1 MKIIDKIIDK
11 IRGRRSEKQLLEILL
26 LNGEP
31 HLSEGLCW
39 VSYTL
44 FSREIINGKE
54 FKYLSRFLENN
65 RPKFGSPH
73 YDHNQS
79 NSVYYWPRGEWKP
92 RKLWIEDLIEYQRPM
107 KQLLSLVLSHGEEY
121 IDHGGLCLVT
131 LKLWNND
138 IINEREHHSIIMY
151 IVNHQPKPRSK
162 HYVDM
167 SIYTTLIHLHYWPIG
182 EWQPRKLWLED
193 QIKSL

>member
-79 NSVYYWPRGEWKP
+79 NSVYYWPRGEW
-92 RKLWIEDLIEYQRPM
+92 
-107 KQLLSLVLSHGEEY
+107 
-121 IDHGGLCLVT
+121 
-131 LKLWNND
+131 
-138 IINEREHHSIIMY
+138 
-151 IVNHQPKPRSK
+151 
-162 HYVDM
+162 
-167 SIYTTLIHLHYWPIG
+167 
-182 EWQPRKLWLED
+182 QPRKLWLED